1 MPVTYR
7 GPTGFRGV
15 LRAPRTRPHP
25 HDRFRAAWG
34 CSVPLLRC
42 SAQTLAQLP
51 ADELVR
57 VLTEE
62 LALQD
67 GATPEARDVTAWR
80 RGIPALAVILV
91 ESGLTGAEVLIG
103 FRLPFSSKR
112 VDAVV
117 CGVDPVTGHDSFVL
131 IETSEW
137 TRIYPVD
144 GAADLCRVP
153 GSGGRAQLTPIAR
166 VDGYGRYL
174 RNVAEAFDP
183 GDARLAA
190 AAFLYDAVDAETAWL
205 REAAGDDGDSRLFT
219 AADQP
224 EFIAFLRGL
233 LAAGD
238 GSGAA
243 GRLLSGPHRA
253 NRELIEAAA
262 AQIAGRDRFIL
273 LDDQQVAHSLV
284 LRAAEAAVA
293 RHLKEVVV
301 VTGGPGSGKSAIA
314 LGVLGQLHRQGAKV
328 LHATGS
334 RAFTTALRDVAG
346 RGDGRIKALFTYFN
360 NFARASRDGLDVLL
374 CDEAHRMRATSANQY
389 TRADER
395 TGRPQVE
402 ELIDAAK
409 VPVFLLDQ
417 EQVVR
422 PGEIGTFAAIEQAAA
437 ARGLTVRHVALD
449 GQFRNGGSV
458 LYDHWVRRLLGL
470 EPGGAVRW
478 RGHESGFDLQVAD
491 TPSALEAELT
501 ENSEAGAEAR
511 MTAGLC
517 WPWTEPTREGTLV
530 ADIRIGGWH
539 RPWNVKGDRRVGSAP
554 KSALWATADGGFGQV
569 GCIYAA
575 QGFEYLW
582 NGVVFGPDLVRRSG
596 RWVAVRAANRDP
608 RLAAKTDDVEFGRLV
623 RNVYRV
629 LLTRGLR
636 GTVLYSTDPETLDF
650 FHSLVDASG

>member
-1 MPVTYR
+1 M
-7 GPTGFRGV
+7 
-15 LRAPRTRPHP
+15 
-25 HDRFRAAWG
+25 
-34 CSVPLLRC
+34 
-42 SAQTLAQLP
+42 
-51 ADELVR
+51 R
-57 VLTEE
+57 VLAEE
-62 LALQD
+62 LTLQD
-67 GATPEARDVTAWR
+67 GAVPDARDVAAWT
-80 RGIPALAVILV
+80 RGIPALARVLAD
-91 ESGLTGAEVLIG
+91 SGLTDPEVMIG
-103 FRLPFSSKR
+103 FRLPFSNRR

-117 CGVDPVTGHDSFVL
+117 CGVDPVSGRDSFVL
-131 IETSEW
+131 IETSGW
-137 TRIYPVD
+137 ARVYPVD

-153 GSGGRAQLTPIAR
+153 GSGSREWLTPIAR
-166 VDGYGRYL
+166 VDGYRRYL
-174 RNVAEAFDP
+174 RSVTEAFDLE
-183 GDARLAA
+183 GARLGG
-190 AAFLYDAVDAETAWL
+190 AAFLYDAADAETAWL
-205 REAAGDDGDSRLFT
+205 HETAGDGDSHLFT

-224 EFIAFLRGL
+224 EFIAFLRSR

-238 GSGAA
+238 GSEAA
-243 GRLLSGPHRA
+243 SRLLDGPHRA
-253 NRELIEAAA
+253 NRELMEVAA
-262 AQIAGRDRFIL
+262 AQIAGRDRFVL
-273 LDDQQVAHSLV
+273 LDDQHVAHSLV
-284 LRAAEAAVA
+284 LRATQAAAA
-293 RHLKEVVV
+293 RNLKEVVV
-301 VTGGPGSGKSAIA
+301 VTGGPGSGKSVIA
-314 LGVLGQLHRQGAKV
+314 LDLLGQLYRQGVKV

-346 RGDGRIKALFTYFN
+346 RGDSRVKALFTYFN
-360 NFARASRDGLDVLL
+360 NFSRARRDSLDVLL

-389 TRADER
+389 TRADQR
-395 TGRPQVE
+395 TGKPQVE

-417 EQVVR
+417 DQVVR
-422 PGEIGTFAAIEQAAA
+422 PGEVGTFAAIERAAA
-437 ARGLTVRHVALD
+437 ARGLTVRHVVLD
-449 GQFRNGGSV
+449 EQFRNGGSA

-478 RGHESGFDLQVAD
+478 RGGGGAFDLRVAD

-530 ADIRIGGWH
+530 PDVSIGGWH
-539 RPWNVKGDRRVGSAP
+539 RPWNVKGDRGVGSAP

-636 GTVLYSTDPETLDF
+636 GTVIYSTDPETLEF
-650 FHSLVDASG
+650 FHTLIDASG